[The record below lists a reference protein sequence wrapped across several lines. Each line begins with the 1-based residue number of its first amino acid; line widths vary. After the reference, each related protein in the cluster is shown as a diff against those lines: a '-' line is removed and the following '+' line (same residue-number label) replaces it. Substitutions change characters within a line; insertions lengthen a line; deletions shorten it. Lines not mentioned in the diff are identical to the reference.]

1 MTNVRIIS
9 IGGELTRG
17 EILNTNA
24 QYITDALTRRGA
36 TVEAIIEL
44 PDDHEIAAGLLSEI
58 LERPGVVIITGG
70 LGGTGDDLTRRIVSR
85 VMKRKLCIDED
96 GKQKLEQWYREKQRP
111 FTEADLMQA
120 AYPEGGALLENRFGL
135 AYGFQVKEG
144 GRSIFCLPGVPKEMK
159 EMFKGEVLPL
169 LHDSGIFDANY
180 DSSILTFAAIGEYA
194 LDREVARIVSKYP
207 GVTHGTR
214 AGYGITRV
222 LLESRQTKTGRCAEE
237 IARSLDGYL
246 VSTDGKN
253 LAEVVGENLAER
265 RLTLSVA
272 ESCTAGYLA
281 GAITDPAGSSV
292 YFLGGIVAYSN
303 DAKKALLGVS
313 PDTLRLK
320 GAVSAETAEEMARG
334 VCGRFGSD
342 FAISVT
348 GIAGPEGG
356 TAEKPVGTV
365 CFCVLQK
372 DGEPV
377 VSEYRFPGDRE
388 IVRYRSVIHA
398 LFMLHVQLKA
408 GG

>member
-1 MTNVRIIS
+1 MTTVRIIS

-24 QYITDALTRRGA
+24 QYIADTLTRRGA
-36 TVEAIIEL
+36 LVGAIIEL
-44 PDDHEIAAGLLSEI
+44 PDDHELATDSISES
-58 LERPGVVIITGG
+58 LAKPGVVIITGG
-70 LGGTGDDLTRRIVSR
+70 LGGTGDDLTRGIVSK
-85 VMKRKLCIDED
+85 VMKRRLCIDEQ
-96 GKQKLEQWYREKQRP
+96 GKQKLERWYKGKKRP
-111 FTEADLMQA
+111 FGEADLMQA
-120 AYPEGGALLENRFGL
+120 AYPEGGTLLKNRLGL
-135 AYGFQVKEG
+135 AYGFRLEES

-159 EMFKGEVLPL
+159 EMFKSEVLPL

-180 DSSILTFAAIGEYA
+180 DSTILTFAAIGEYT

-207 GVTHGTR
+207 GVTYGTR

-222 LLESRQTKTGRCAEE
+222 LLDSRQTKTWRCAEE
-237 IARSLDGYL
+237 IIRSLEDYI
-246 VSTDGKN
+246 VSTDGKT

-356 TAEKPVGTV
+356 TKEKPVGTV
-365 CFCVLQK
+365 YICVLK
-372 DGEPV
+372 AGGEPV
-377 VSEYRFPGDRE
+377 VSENRFSGDRE
-388 IVRYRSVIHA
+388 IVRHRSVLHA
-398 LFMLHVQLKA
+398 LYMLHTQL
-408 GG
+408 